1 VSFVLAFVG
10 FALLI
15 ILHEAGHFAAA
26 KAVGMRVER
35 FSLFFG
41 KPIVRK
47 TIGETEYR
55 IGVIPLGG
63 YVRITGMNPYEELH
77 PDIEHRA
84 FLRQPAWKRIVVI
97 AAGPAVNLLIFFL
110 LIFAI
115 LWSQGL
121 QSDVVGVG
129 TTVRGSPAAHALRA
143 GDRIVSIDG
152 VPGYRP
158 GQTEA
163 QIARTEKGLAA
174 AINRHRCA
182 GPLVKGCRATTP
194 VRVTVLRPANGSTSL
209 DGDPVARS
217 GFVTRTV
224 TVYPRFDTTVA
235 PHRMRLGFGFGFRTT
250 PIGPGDAATRT
261 LSAGWDVTKK
271 TVSRVTG
278 IFVSSKDRKQVHGI
292 VGAYA
297 TTQAVLATD
306 DWVTGLQILA
316 LISLSLAIVNLFPF
330 LPLDG
335 GHIAWAL
342 AEKIRGRAIPFS
354 VIERASAVGFILIA
368 FVFIV
373 GLTNDIGQLTGPGFG
388 IQK

>member
-1 VSFVLAFVG
+1 VSFVFAFVG

-41 KPIVRK
+41 KPIARK

-63 YVRITGMNPYEELH
+63 YVRITGMNPYEELE
-77 PDIEHRA
+77 PDVAHRA

-97 AAGPAVNLLIFFL
+97 AAGPAVNLVIFFV

-129 TTVRGSPAAHALRA
+129 TTARGTPAAKTLRA
-143 GDRIVSIDG
+143 GDRIVSVDG
-152 VPGYRP
+152 VQGFRP
-158 GQTEA
+158 GQSEA
-163 QIARTEKGLAA
+163 QVVRTEKALAA
-174 AINRHRCA
+174 EINRHRCA
-182 GPLVKGCRATTP
+182 GTLVQGCRATTP
-194 VRVTVLRPANGSTSL
+194 VRVTVLRPVNGSTSL
-209 DGDPVARS
+209 EGDPTTTH
-217 GFVTRTV
+217 GFVKKTLTI
-224 TVYPRFDTTVA
+224 YPRYDTKNA
-235 PHRMRLGFGFGFRTT
+235 PHRMRLGFTYGFHNV
-250 PIGPGDAATRT
+250 PMGPGKAATRT
-261 LSAGWDVTKK
+261 LSAGWDVTKA
-271 TVSRVTG
+271 TVNRVTG
-278 IFVSSKDRKQVHGI
+278 VFVSSSDRKQVHGI

-306 DWVTGLQILA
+306 NWETALEILA

-335 GHIAWAL
+335 GHIAWAI

-354 VIERASAVGFILIA
+354 VIERASAVGFVLIA
-368 FVFIV
+368 FIFIV

-388 IQK
+388 IKR

>member
-1 VSFVLAFVG
+1 VSYVFAFVG

-41 KPIVRK
+41 KPIARK

-63 YVRITGMNPYEELH
+63 YVRITGMNPYEELE
-77 PDIEHRA
+77 PDVAHRA
-84 FLRQPAWKRIVVI
+84 FLRQPAWKRIFVI
-97 AAGPAVNLLIFFL
+97 AAGPAVNLVIFFL

-129 TTVRGSPAAHALRA
+129 STAKGTPAASTLRA
-143 GDRIVSIDG
+143 GDRIVSVDG
-152 VPGYRP
+152 VAGFRP
-158 GQTEA
+158 GQSDA
-163 QIARTEKGLAA
+163 QIQRVQKALAA
-174 AINRHRCA
+174 EINRHRCA
-182 GPLVKGCRATTP
+182 GPLVPGCRAATP
-194 VRVTVLRPANGSTSL
+194 VKITVLRPVNGSTSL
-209 DGDPVARS
+209 EGDPATTH
-217 GFVTRTV
+217 GFVTKTLQ
-224 TVYPRFDTTVA
+224 VYPRYDTKNA
-235 PHRMRLGFGFGFRTT
+235 PHRMRLGFEFGLRTV
-250 PIGPGDAATRT
+250 PIGPGQATTRT
-261 LSAGWDVTKK
+261 LSTGWDVTKA
-271 TVSRVTG
+271 TVNRITG
-278 IFVSSKDRKQVHGI
+278 IFVSSSDRKQVHGI

-306 DWVTGLQILA
+306 DYVVGLQILA

-335 GHIAWAL
+335 GHIAWAV
-342 AEKIRGRAIPFS
+342 AEKIRGRAIPFTI
-354 VIERASAVGFILIA
+354 IERASAVGFILIA

-373 GLTNDIGQLTGPGFG
+373 GLSNDIGQLTGPGFG
-388 IQK
+388 VNR